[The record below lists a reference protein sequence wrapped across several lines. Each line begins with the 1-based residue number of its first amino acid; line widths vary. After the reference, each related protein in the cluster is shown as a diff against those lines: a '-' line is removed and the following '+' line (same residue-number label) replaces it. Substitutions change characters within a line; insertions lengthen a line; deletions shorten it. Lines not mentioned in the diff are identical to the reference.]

1 MKRVLGMLLLAAV
14 VAGWTGVAS
23 ADHGW
28 NRDRDC
34 HPNHRPTPHSSSYRY
49 GGYHGDRYDDRVHR
63 DRYDDRDC
71 DDRGVDRYGHV
82 PPHRPPVA
90 TGYRGPVYRP
100 SYYVAPPP
108 PRGFNYNGRNLNFSF
123 GY

>member
-23 ADHGW
+23 ADHSW
-28 NRDRDC
+28 SRDRDC
-34 HPNHRPTPHSSSYRY
+34 HPNHRPTPHSTSYRY
-49 GGYHGDRYDDRVHR
+49 GGYHGDRYDDRVCR
-63 DRYDDRDC
+63 DRYDDRGC
-71 DDRGVDRYGHV
+71 GDRYGHV
-82 PPHRPPVA
+82 PPHRPPVV